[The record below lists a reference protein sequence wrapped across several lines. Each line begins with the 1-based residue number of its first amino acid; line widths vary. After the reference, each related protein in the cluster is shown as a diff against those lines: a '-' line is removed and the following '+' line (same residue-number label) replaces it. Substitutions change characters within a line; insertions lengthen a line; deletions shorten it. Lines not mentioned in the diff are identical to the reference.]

1 MSQRYLK
8 TQAKENNSVGIGLHY
23 RKVRTCVLYLGELTF
38 YHWFDSVIKL
48 ELWNCVAGSKLNLS
62 NKPTTRRRCLPPP
75 AAHAH
80 LSNAAM
86 WHELRLTRK
95 HLRRHNNEGREL
107 TENATDRTIFLKGQL
122 RGEKKKKRW
131 MMITWKCSITCN
143 TLAALPP
150 RGNCACAQKI
160 LAVRKQCRVL
170 CVQRTNRTVQMEET
184 QHILHISRTNNW
196 L

>member
-1 MSQRYLK
+1 M
-8 TQAKENNSVGIGLHY
+8 
-23 RKVRTCVLYLGELTF
+23 RTCVLYLGELTF
-38 YHWFDSVIKL
+38 YHWFDNVIKL
-48 ELWNCVAGSKLNLS
+48 ELWHCVVGSKLNLS
-62 NKPTTRRRCLPPP
+62 NKPTTRGRCLPPP

-131 MMITWKCSITCN
+131 NDDHMKMFYH
-143 TLAALPP
+143 
-150 RGNCACAQKI
+150 
-160 LAVRKQCRVL
+160 
-170 CVQRTNRTVQMEET
+170 M
-184 QHILHISRTNNW
+184 QHISSASTERQLCMRAKNSCRQKTMPRIVCTKNKPHCPNGGNTTHSAYLTHK
-196 L
+196 